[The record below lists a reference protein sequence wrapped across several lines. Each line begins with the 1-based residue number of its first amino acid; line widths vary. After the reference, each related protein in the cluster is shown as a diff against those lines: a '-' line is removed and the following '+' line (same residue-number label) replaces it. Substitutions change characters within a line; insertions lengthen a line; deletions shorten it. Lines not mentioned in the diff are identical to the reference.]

1 MQPTAPRSPYLA
13 PLIALSALL
22 VVLVVAIGVVGAVK
36 LRGDPGGTPN
46 GSRSNSPTPGDSSGD
61 SSGDIDECV
70 IRTWRVTSHEE
81 KVSIES
87 VGQVTFTGSGAI
99 VTLEENGSGEINYGD
114 GTRYTGQAN
123 GSTIT
128 LTLSGQVHFQYA
140 ASDGTVSFHDVS
152 ADGNAIVAVD
162 GTEVG
167 RTELEGSEDPATYEC
182 SSTKLVETTQ
192 LYRVEMEPAG

>member
-1 MQPTAPRSPYLA
+1 MPPRSPYLA

-22 VVLVVAIGVVGAVK
+22 VVLVVAIGVVGVVK
-36 LRGDPGGTPN
+36 FAGGDGTPS
-46 GSRSNSPTPGDSSGD
+46 GSRSPSPTPGSSD
-61 SSGDIDECV
+61 GDIDECV
-70 IRTWRVTSHEE
+70 VRTWRVTSHEE

-87 VGQVTFTGSGAI
+87 VGAVTFTGSGAI

-114 GTRYTGQAN
+114 GTRYSGTAN
-123 GSTIT
+123 GRTIT

-140 ASDGTVSFHDVS
+140 ASDGTVSFRDVS

-162 GTEVG
+162 GTEIG
-167 RTELEGSEDPATYEC
+167 RTDLEGSDDPATYEC
-182 SSTKLVETTQ
+182 SATKLVETTQ